1 MNKTKAIV
9 VLVIMAIFLTLMITF
24 AVVDF
29 PIGNTVYD
37 YTGYAKTIS
46 LGMDLSGGIEA
57 VYLVTDTGDNLEQRI
72 SGTVSSMQ
80 SLLIEKGYT
89 EAVVSTSEINNNH
102 YITVQV
108 PNIDDPE
115 RLLNLIG
122 RPASLE
128 FRSSQDESAIVLI
141 SGKEHLDNA
150 YVTVDSDGEYAI
162 GLQFNAAGT
171 KKFAEVTQ
179 EYEGKT
185 IYIYVNDSF
194 YTSVNIKSVIANGQA
209 IITNSSGYTYQEAYD
224 FATKLQSG
232 TFGVDLT
239 VYSQSLISASLGQ
252 DVIKWALVAG
262 AIGIGIIMIFMI
274 VAYRLLG
281 LAADIALAFY
291 VVVLVWFC
299 AVLPWV
305 QLTLAGIAGI
315 LLSIGMAVDA
325 NVIIFERIQDE
336 YKNSSKSIQTS
347 IKTGFK
353 RSVGAIVDGN
363 VTTIIGA
370 VVLWIV
376 GAATATSIVGFAV
389 TLFIGILLS
398 MFTALIVTR
407 LMIKCFIPLNNTNE
421 RLYGLKRGEVITEDD
436 GEEDAKVEND
446 VEFEEDTSEVDA

>member
-1 MNKTKAIV
+1 MSKTKSIV
-9 VLVIMAIFLTLMITF
+9 VLSIISVFIALMIVF

-37 YTGYAKTIS
+37 YHGYAKTIS

-57 VYLVTDTGDNLEQRI
+57 VYRVTDDGVGNLNQRI
-72 SGTVSSMQ
+72 DGTVSSLS
-80 SLLIEKGYT
+80 SLLIDKGYT
-89 EAVVSTSEINNNH
+89 EASVTTSENGGVH

-108 PNIDDPE
+108 PNVDDPE

-128 FRSSQDESAIVLI
+128 FRNKQSTDSSEYEVLI

-150 YVTVDSDGEYAI
+150 YVSVDNNNQYVIA
-162 GLQFNAAGT
+162 LQFNAAGT
-171 KKFAEVTQ
+171 KKFAEVTK
-179 EYEGKT
+179 EYLNQS
-185 IYIYVNDSF
+185 IYIYVNDAY
-194 YTSVNIKSVIANGQA
+194 YTAVNVQAEIADGRA
-209 IITNSSGYTYQEAYD
+209 IISNNSGYTYEEANE

-239 VYSQSLISASLGQ
+239 VYSQSLISATLGQ
-252 DVIKWALVAG
+252 DVIKWALIAG
-262 AIGIGIIMIFMI
+262 ACGIGVILIFM
-274 VAYRLLG
+274 VLMYRLLG
-281 LAADIALAFY
+281 VAADIALLIY
-291 VVVLVWFC
+291 IVLLLWFC

-325 NVIIFERIQDE
+325 NVIIFERIRDE
-336 YKNSSKSIQTS
+336 FKTSSKSIQTS

-353 RSVGAIVDGN
+353 RSTGAIIDGN
-363 VTTIIGA
+363 VTTIIGS

-376 GAATATSIVGFAV
+376 GSATSTSIVGFAV

-398 MFTALIVTR
+398 MFTALVVTR
-407 LMIKCFIPLNNTNE
+407 LILKCFVPLNSTNE
-421 RLYGLKRGEVITEDD
+421 KLYGLKRGKA
-436 GEEDAKVEND
+436 EEIQDEP
-446 VEFEEDTSEVDA
+446 EEEPVADELETSEVEA